1 MKKKKRKANGV
12 YRLRRLVVILI
23 PFGCALWFWPQ
34 ELAPTTQLKSEQHS
48 ISEEIYTI
56 EERTPIEEDGVIRYE
71 YDIVVHDEPS
81 SDELQ
86 SISRDVVDEAKGSDQ
101 FQAALLRFYDD
112 AAYIGTEPPLGEAV
126 FAPEGD
132 YALADWVEP
141 GQTDDMMFGWQL
153 REKEWTTKLTD
164 KEIQIWRSWQNQYAK
179 QDRDDPDVRAK
190 VTNVV
195 ATDYEL
201 DPKVVQ
207 QIVLKQHVWA
217 TL

>member
-1 MKKKKRKANGV
+1 MKKKRKANWV
-12 YRLRRLVVILI
+12 YQLRRLAVFLVPLG
-23 PFGCALWFWPQ
+23 FAVWFWPQ
-34 ELAPTTQLKSEQHS
+34 ESTPTTQLKSEQAS

-56 EERTPIEEDGVIRYE
+56 EERTPIEEDGVTRYE
-71 YDIVVHDEPS
+71 YDVVVHGERS
-81 SDELQ
+81 TDELQ
-86 SISRDVVDEAKGSDQ
+86 SISHDVIDDVQQSDQ

-132 YALADWVEP
+132 YALADWVKP
-141 GQTDDMMFGWQL
+141 GQIDDMIFGWQL

-164 KEIQIWRSWQNQYAK
+164 KEIQIWRSWQDQYTE
-179 QDRDDPDVRAK
+179 QNPDDPDAKAK
-190 VTNVV
+190 VTRVI
-195 ATDYEL
+195 ATEYEL

-217 TL
+217 AL

>member
-1 MKKKKRKANGV
+1 MKKKRKANWV
-12 YRLRRLVVILI
+12 YQLRRLAVFLVPL
-23 PFGCALWFWPQ
+23 GLAVWFWPQ
-34 ELAPTTQLKSEQHS
+34 ESTPTTQLKSEQAS

-56 EERTPIEEDGVIRYE
+56 EERTPIEEDGVTRYE
-71 YDIVVHDEPS
+71 YDVVVHGERS
-81 SDELQ
+81 TDELQ
-86 SISRDVVDEAKGSDQ
+86 SISHDVIDDVQQSDQ

-132 YALADWVEP
+132 YALADWVKP
-141 GQTDDMMFGWQL
+141 GQIDDMIFGWQL

-164 KEIQIWRSWQNQYAK
+164 KEIQIWRSWQDQYTE
-179 QDRDDPDVRAK
+179 QNSDDPDAKAK
-190 VTNVV
+190 VTRVI
-195 ATDYEL
+195 ATEYEL

-217 TL
+217 AL

>member
-1 MKKKKRKANGV
+1 MKKKRKSKGV
-12 YRLRRLVVILI
+12 YRLRRLAVFLVPLGCVI
-23 PFGCALWFWPQ
+23 WFWPQ
-34 ELAPTTQLKSEQHS
+34 ESSPTTQLKSEHTS

-71 YDIVVHDEPS
+71 YDIVVHNEPS
-81 SDELQ
+81 TDELQ
-86 SISRDVVDEAKGSDQ
+86 SISHDIIDDVRQSDQ

-112 AAYIGTEPPLGEAV
+112 AAYVGTDPPLGEAV

-141 GQTDDMMFGWQL
+141 GQTNDMTFGWQL
-153 REKEWTTKLTD
+153 REKEWTSKLTD
-164 KEIQIWRSWQNQYAK
+164 SEIQIWRSWQDQYTK
-179 QDRDDPDVRAK
+179 QNPDDPDVNAK
-190 VTNVV
+190 VTRVIS
-195 ATDYEL
+195 TEYEL

-217 TL
+217 AL

>member
-1 MKKKKRKANGV
+1 MKKKRKANWV
-12 YRLRRLVVILI
+12 YQLRRLAVFLVPLG
-23 PFGCALWFWPQ
+23 FAVWFWPQ
-34 ELAPTTQLKSEQHS
+34 ESTPTTQVKSEQAS

-56 EERTPIEEDGVIRYE
+56 EERTPIEEDGVTRYE
-71 YDIVVHDEPS
+71 YDVVVHGERS
-81 SDELQ
+81 TDELQ
-86 SISRDVVDEAKGSDQ
+86 SISHDVIDDVQQSDQ

-132 YALADWVEP
+132 YALADWVKP
-141 GQTDDMMFGWQL
+141 GQIDDMIFGWQL

-164 KEIQIWRSWQNQYAK
+164 KEIQIWRSWQDQYTE
-179 QDRDDPDVRAK
+179 QNPDDPDAKAK
-190 VTNVV
+190 VTRVI
-195 ATDYEL
+195 ATEYEL

-217 TL
+217 AL

>member
-1 MKKKKRKANGV
+1 MKKKRKANWV
-12 YRLRRLVVILI
+12 YQLRRLAVFLVPL
-23 PFGCALWFWPQ
+23 GLAVWFWPQ
-34 ELAPTTQLKSEQHS
+34 ESTPTTELKSEQAS

-56 EERTPIEEDGVIRYE
+56 EERTPIEEDGVTRYE
-71 YDIVVHDEPS
+71 YDVVVHGERS
-81 SDELQ
+81 TDELQ
-86 SISRDVVDEAKGSDQ
+86 SISHDVIDDVQQSDQ

-132 YALADWVEP
+132 YALADWVKP
-141 GQTDDMMFGWQL
+141 GQIDDMIFGWQL

-164 KEIQIWRSWQNQYAK
+164 KEIQIWRSWQDQYTE
-179 QDRDDPDVRAK
+179 QNPDDPDAKAK
-190 VTNVV
+190 VTRVI
-195 ATDYEL
+195 ATEYEL

-217 TL
+217 AL

>member
-1 MKKKKRKANGV
+1 MKKKRKANWV
-12 YRLRRLVVILI
+12 YQLRRLAVFLVPL
-23 PFGCALWFWPQ
+23 GLAVWFWPQ
-34 ELAPTTQLKSEQHS
+34 ESTPTTQLKSEQAS

-56 EERTPIEEDGVIRYE
+56 EERTPIEEDGVTRYE
-71 YDIVVHDEPS
+71 YDVVVHGERS
-81 SDELQ
+81 TDELQ
-86 SISRDVVDEAKGSDQ
+86 SISHDVIDDVQQSDQ

-132 YALADWVEP
+132 YALADWVKP
-141 GQTDDMMFGWQL
+141 GQIDDMIFGWQL

-164 KEIQIWRSWQNQYAK
+164 KEIQIWRSWQDQYTE
-179 QDRDDPDVRAK
+179 QNPDDPDAKAK
-190 VTNVV
+190 VTRVI
-195 ATDYEL
+195 ATEYEL

-217 TL
+217 AL

>member
-1 MKKKKRKANGV
+1 MKKKRKANWV
-12 YRLRRLVVILI
+12 YQLRRLAVFLVPLG
-23 PFGCALWFWPQ
+23 FAVWFWPQ
-34 ELAPTTQLKSEQHS
+34 ESTPTTQVKSEQAS

-56 EERTPIEEDGVIRYE
+56 EERTPIEEDGVTRYE
-71 YDIVVHDEPS
+71 YDVVVHGDRS
-81 SDELQ
+81 TDELQ
-86 SISRDVVDEAKGSDQ
+86 SISHDVIDDVQQSDQ

-132 YALADWVEP
+132 YALADWVKP
-141 GQTDDMMFGWQL
+141 GQIDDMIFGWQL

-164 KEIQIWRSWQNQYAK
+164 KEIQIWRSWQDQYTE
-179 QDRDDPDVRAK
+179 QNPDDPDAKAK
-190 VTNVV
+190 VTRVI
-195 ATDYEL
+195 ATEYEL

-217 TL
+217 AL